1 MLNKQQKNQLKVIVE
16 KNRKQRAKKQKAKI
30 KKQKIERYQL
40 ANILDE
46 YYKFGKGQKTFK
58 QLNKNQK
65 HMFNILLHGHG
76 AYKMMPKEFAKL
88 SKEEKRNITILWRR
102 AQVVVNNLK
111 REVCNTLCDKALKSF
126 SSFFPK
132 HDAFF
137 NKLIYAP
144 RYESK
149 DPNIKTLKECG
160 LTYDEVI
167 IRFINESLL
176 PINFFSLK

>member
-1 MLNKQQKNQLKVIVE
+1 MLSKEQKKQLEYIVE
-16 KNRKQRAKKQKAKI
+16 KSRKQRVKKTKSKI
-30 KKQKIERYQL
+30 QQQKIERYQL
-40 ANILDE
+40 ADILEE
-46 YYKFGKGQKTFK
+46 YYRYGKGQKTFK

-76 AYKMMPKEFAKL
+76 AYKKMPKEFAKL
-88 SKEEKRNITILWRR
+88 SKEDKRAITILWRR

-111 REVCNTLCDKALKSF
+111 REVCKTLCDKTLLSF

-144 RYESK
+144 RYESTE
-149 DPNIKTLKECG
+149 PNIKTLKECG
-160 LTYDEVI
+160 LTYDELI
-167 IRFINESLL
+167 IRFMREGLL
-176 PINFFSLK
+176 PKNFFNLK